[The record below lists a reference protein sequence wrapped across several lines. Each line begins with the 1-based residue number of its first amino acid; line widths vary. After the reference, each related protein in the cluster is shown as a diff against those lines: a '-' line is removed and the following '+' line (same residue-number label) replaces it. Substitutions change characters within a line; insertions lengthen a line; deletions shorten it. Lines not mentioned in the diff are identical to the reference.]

1 MATFGIVDH
10 YDDDQTE

>member
-10 YDDDQTE
+10 YDDD